1 MNILLIYYL
10 IGINAVTFLIYSF
23 DKLKA
28 KKGKWR
34 IPELTLILLAIAGG
48 SIGAW
53 LGMKVWHHKTMH
65 KKFKYGIPL
74 IVILQIALCIY
85 LLKTI
90 YT

>member
-1 MNILLIYYL
+1 MNILLLHYL
-10 IGINAVTFLIYSF
+10 IGINAITFFIYGL

-34 IPELTLILLAIAGG
+34 IPEMTLILLAIAGG

-53 LGMKVWHHKTMH
+53 LGMKVWHHKTIH

-74 IVILQIALCIY
+74 IIMLQITLCIY
-85 LLKTI
+85 LLKPIFT
-90 YT
+90 

>member
-1 MNILLIYYL
+1 MNILLIYDL
-10 IGINAVTFLIYSF
+10 IGINAVTFLIYGF

-85 LLKTI
+85 LLKPI

>member
-1 MNILLIYYL
+1 MNILLLYYL
-10 IGINAVTFLIYSF
+10 IGINAITFFIYGL

-34 IPELTLILLAIAGG
+34 IPEMTLILLAIAGG

-53 LGMKVWHHKTMH
+53 LGMKVWHHKTIH

-74 IVILQIALCIY
+74 IIMLQITLCIY
-85 LLKTI
+85 LLKPIFT
-90 YT
+90 